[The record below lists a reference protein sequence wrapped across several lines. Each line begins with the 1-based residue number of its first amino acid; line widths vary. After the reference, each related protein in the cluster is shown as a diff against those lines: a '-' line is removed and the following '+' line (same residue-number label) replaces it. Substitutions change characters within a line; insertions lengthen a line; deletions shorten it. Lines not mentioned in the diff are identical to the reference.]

1 MDKCLIIMP
10 IVSDQSTQHGFA
22 PLAIARIK
30 GAQRANQIAIYLIY
44 AAIIAFMVFGTIASI
59 KAFHDNQLLY
69 RLFFNLPYALI
80 ALTIPITIYD
90 GLVIY
95 RYRLSQPSM
104 IALSIGVSTII
115 LVGGLLFA
123 DTAWL
128 GLASW
133 LGVAFLFRANFKRFF
148 SFLEAETEAEED
160 LTKEPATAEALQQ
173 APKESSIDS
182 NP

>member
-1 MDKCLIIMP
+1 MTN
-10 IVSDQSTQHGFA
+10 VSDQPTQYGFA

-90 GLVIY
+90 GFVIY
-95 RYRLSQPSM
+95 RYRLNQPSM
-104 IALSIGVSTII
+104 IALSIGVSTVV

-133 LGVAFLFRANFKRFF
+133 LGVAFLFKANFKRFF
-148 SFLEAETEAEED
+148 NFLEAEAETEEELGNEHVTD
-160 LTKEPATAEALQQ
+160 EKLPQ

-182 NP
+182 NF

>member
-1 MDKCLIIMP
+1 MTTVL
-10 IVSDQSTQHGFA
+10 DQSLQNKSQRGFA

-44 AAIIAFMVFGTIASI
+44 AAILAFMVFGTIASI

-69 RLFFNLPYALI
+69 QLFYNLPYALV

-90 GLVIY
+90 ALVIY
-95 RYRLSQPSM
+95 RYRLNQPSM
-104 IALSIGVSTII
+104 IAMSIGVSTII

-128 GLASW
+128 GLSCW
-133 LGVAFLFRANFKRFF
+133 LGVAFLFKVSFKRFF
-148 SFLEAETEAEED
+148 NFLETEEEAEI
-160 LTKEPATAEALQQ
+160 AE
-173 APKESSIDS
+173 EV
-182 NP
+182 

>member
-1 MDKCLIIMP
+1 MTT
-10 IVSDQSTQHGFA
+10 VSDPSLQNKSQRGFA

-44 AAIIAFMVFGTIASI
+44 AAILAFMVFGTIASI

-69 RLFFNLPYALI
+69 QLFYNLPYALV

-90 GLVIY
+90 ALVIY
-95 RYRLSQPSM
+95 RYRLNQPSM
-104 IALSIGVSTII
+104 IAMSIGVSTII

-128 GLASW
+128 GLSCW
-133 LGVAFLFRANFKRFF
+133 LGVAFLFKVSFKRFF
-148 SFLEAETEAEED
+148 NFLETEEDTEIAEEV
-160 LTKEPATAEALQQ
+160 
-173 APKESSIDS
+173 
-182 NP
+182 

>member
-1 MDKCLIIMP
+1 MTT
-10 IVSDQSTQHGFA
+10 VSDHSLQNKSQHGFA

-44 AAIIAFMVFGTIASI
+44 AAILAFMVFGTIASI

-69 RLFFNLPYALI
+69 QLFYNLPYALV

-90 GLVIY
+90 ALVIY
-95 RYRLSQPSM
+95 RYRLNQPSM
-104 IALSIGVSTII
+104 IAMSIGVSTII

-128 GLASW
+128 GLSCW
-133 LGVAFLFRANFKRFF
+133 LGVAFLFKVSFKRFF
-148 SFLEAETEAEED
+148 NFLETEEEAEI
-160 LTKEPATAEALQQ
+160 AE
-173 APKESSIDS
+173 EV
-182 NP
+182 

>member
-1 MDKCLIIMP
+1 MTT
-10 IVSDQSTQHGFA
+10 VSDPSLQNKSQHGFA

-44 AAIIAFMVFGTIASI
+44 AAILAFMVFGTIAGI

-69 RLFFNLPYALI
+69 QLFYNLPYALV

-90 GLVIY
+90 ALVIY
-95 RYRLSQPSM
+95 RYRLNQPSM
-104 IALSIGVSTII
+104 IAMSIGVSTII

-128 GLASW
+128 GLSCW
-133 LGVAFLFRANFKRFF
+133 LGVAFLFKVSFKRFF
-148 SFLEAETEAEED
+148 NFLDAEKDPEIVEKA
-160 LTKEPATAEALQQ
+160 
-173 APKESSIDS
+173 
-182 NP
+182 